1 VEAEEEEEENL
12 DSDQAEVSGSDVEA
26 IESDEDDKN
35 LLSKEFK
42 IDQALD
48 FSIIEKPDDEPK

>member
-1 VEAEEEEEENL
+1 
-12 DSDQAEVSGSDVEA
+12 VSGSDVEA